1 MVDYREILRL
11 DKENYSQRQIEASTG
26 ISRHTVSDVLAAA
39 KAAGIEWPLGEEV
52 TNEDLRSILFPG
64 KFLSQS
70 EYLEPD
76 YAMIHKELAKP
87 GVTLTLLWNEYCR
100 HCAEVGKR
108 PYMSTQFGDK
118 YRKWAK
124 VTKATMRI
132 QHKPGDVLQGPA
144 CLFRRGGIGG
154 MTAAGAQHQ
163 ENRKPDRQ
171 PEKPFLHHTHPFT
184 E

>member
-118 YRKWAK
+118 YRKWA
-124 VTKATMRI
+124 TPRLQCASSTSPATSWR
-132 QHKPGDVLQGPA
+132 
-144 CLFRRGGIGG
+144 
-154 MTAAGAQHQ
+154 
-163 ENRKPDRQ
+163 
-171 PEKPFLHHTHPFT
+171 
-184 E
+184 